1 MQIDFFEANNRI
13 IKLIESDNP
22 FSVLRIDNTAGYVI
36 DCLDKGQLP
45 VSGFF
50 NEQTLM
56 ECGCPHDLNYMFNTV
71 YPDTIKTMSNSD
83 LLGFVD
89 VSGEIRNGN
98 FIKQFG
104 DKPLFYHKDAAV
116 LDPGALMGYYS
127 AVGTVDDPWTSRLKG
142 KRVLVI
148 STHAES
154 IKSQWKNIDLIW
166 GKDKNK
172 IVPFEL
178 VDCIK
183 TPYHPM
189 MDDRQIPGCDTW
201 ESIVNH
207 TKNLIDSYD
216 YDVLLTSVTT
226 QSPFYADHAKQNGK
240 IGIQTG
246 GTLQLFFGVLGQ
258 RWTKAGV
265 YNEWHAMFNNHWV
278 YPLEVDKPKFAN
290 KFPHLE
296 TTYAYW

>member
-1 MQIDFFEANNRI
+1 MQIDFFEANDRL
-13 IKLIESDNP
+13 IKLIESNDP
-22 FSVLRIDNTAGYVI
+22 FSVLRIDNTAGYVM

-45 VSGFF
+45 SQQFF
-50 NEQTLM
+50 NEQTLL
-56 ECGCPHDLNYMFNTV
+56 ECGCPHDIDYMFNKV
-71 YPDTIKTMSNSD
+71 YPDTIAPMANSD

-89 VSGEIRNGN
+89 VSGDIKRGS

-104 DKPLFYHKDAAV
+104 DKPMFFHKDASV
-116 LDPGALMGYYS
+116 LDPGALLGYYS
-127 AVGTVDDPWTSRLKG
+127 AIGKVEDPWTSRLKG

-154 IKSQWKNIDLIW
+154 IKDQWRNIDLVW
-166 GKDKNK
+166 GSDRNK

-178 VDCIK
+178 VDCIT
-183 TPYHPM
+183 TPYHPQ

-201 ESIVNH
+201 DSIVDY
-207 TKNLIDSYD
+207 TKTLIDQYE

-226 QSPFYADHAKQNGK
+226 QSPFYADHAKRQGK

-246 GTLQLFFGVLGQ
+246 GTLQLFFGVLGH
-258 RWTKAGV
+258 RWTRQGV
-265 YNEWHAMFNNHWV
+265 YNEWHAMFNNNWT
-278 YPLEVDKPKFAN
+278 YPLDIDKPKFKD
-290 KFPHLE
+290 KFSHLE

>member
-13 IKLIESDNP
+13 IKLIETSDP
-22 FSVLRIDNTAGYVI
+22 FSVLRIDNTAGYVM

-45 VSGFF
+45 VSEFF

-71 YPDTIKTMSNSD
+71 YPDTIKTMFNSD

-89 VSGEIRNGN
+89 VSGEIRTSNL
-98 FIKQFG
+98 IKQFG
-104 DKPLFYHKDAAV
+104 DKPLFYHKDAAI
-116 LDPGALMGYYS
+116 LDPGGLMGYYS
-127 AVGTVDDPWTSRLKG
+127 VVGKVEDPWTSRLKG
-142 KRVLVI
+142 KKVLVI

-154 IKSQWKNIDLIW
+154 IKAQWKNIDLIW
-166 GKDKNK
+166 GKDRNK

-178 VDCIK
+178 VDCIR
-183 TPYHPM
+183 TPYHPL
-189 MDDRQIPGCDTW
+189 MDDRQISGCDTW
-201 ESIVNH
+201 ESIVDH
-207 TKNLIDSYD
+207 TKKLIDSYD
-216 YDVLLTSVTT
+216 YDILLTSVTT

-258 RWTKAGV
+258 RWTKIGV
-265 YNEWHAMFNNHWV
+265 FNEWHAMFNNHWA
-278 YPLEVDKPKFAN
+278 YPLTVDRPKFAN